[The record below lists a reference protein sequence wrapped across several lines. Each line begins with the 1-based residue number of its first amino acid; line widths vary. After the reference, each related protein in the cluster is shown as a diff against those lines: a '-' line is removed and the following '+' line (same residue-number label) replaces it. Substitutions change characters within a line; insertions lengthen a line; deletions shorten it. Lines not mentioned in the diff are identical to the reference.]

1 MPQFSYKGRSAGGR
15 LVGGVME
22 ANDSKQVAEF
32 LINAGI
38 IPVDIQ
44 VGRPS
49 LVSGNFFKKRASPI
63 SLMDILLFSRQMY
76 TLLKAG
82 VPIMQALAGIEETTE
97 NPGFVRIVRG
107 IRESLDAGRELS
119 QALAQY
125 PRVFSPL
132 YVSMVQVGEATGM
145 LESIFLRLAFYID
158 FEMRTRSQVKAALRY
173 PVFVLLTMFVA
184 LAIVNLFVIPAFAH
198 IYLNFHAQLP
208 LLTRILISVSH
219 FTVQFW
225 PVLLGIGVGLFW
237 LVRSWTR
244 TVSGHLQW
252 DHLKLRLPVAGKI
265 VHRACLA
272 RFARSLA
279 LSMQSGMPI
288 VAAMGLIAKVVDNDY
303 LSLKIELM
311 RDAVARGESILQTA
325 RSSGVF
331 TPMVI
336 QMIAV
341 GEESGAIDEL
351 MQEVAELYERE
362 VKYDLETLNA
372 QIEPIL
378 IIVLGVLVLV
388 VALGVFLPIWDLT
401 RAAFGGH

>member
-1 MPQFSYKGRSAGGR
+1 
-15 LVGGVME
+15 
-22 ANDSKQVAEF
+22 
-32 LINAGI
+32 
-38 IPVDIQ
+38 
-44 VGRPS
+44 
-49 LVSGNFFKKRASPI
+49 
-63 SLMDILLFSRQMY
+63 
-76 TLLKAG
+76 
-82 VPIMQALAGIEETTE
+82 
-97 NPGFVRIVRG
+97 
-107 IRESLDAGRELS
+107 
-119 QALAQY
+119 
-125 PRVFSPL
+125 
-132 YVSMVQVGEATGM
+132 
-145 LESIFLRLAFYID
+145 
-158 FEMRTRSQVKAALRY
+158 
-173 PVFVLLTMFVA
+173 
-184 LAIVNLFVIPAFAH
+184 
-198 IYLNFHAQLP
+198 
-208 LLTRILISVSH
+208 
-219 FTVQFW
+219 
-225 PVLLGIGVGLFW
+225 GLFW